1 MAQKSAPMSAAAPAA
16 AVSCAVIGPSGAGG
30 SSSGVDASI
39 QGSSDDAGDGNCTWP
54 ADLTFCRKVG
64 SVGVVAPPPPSFY
77 APSLTVSVSS
87 GSLSTGSVSCA
98 SSECG
103 DEPPPAASTYNA
115 AALPRLTAHALSRLG
130 GGASGLPQLPRP
142 DSTTSCMSAASSVLT
157 AAAAAAAQQ
166 DFVSFNWSC
175 KPRRALTHAALNTLV
190 AAMSDDPV
198 NAHLLGGARSSAR
211 FARKE
216 IKGYLKALPKANHF
230 MCTPD
235 AAAVALWQLL
245 PDETPR
251 NELLA
256 GWTRCGSC
264 WLLMMGLGLIGAA
277 GVHSWTVHPGSF
289 MQTPCPPPARPSPT
303 PNAPPARPPPLI
315 NRILRVPL
323 RLWPSL
329 LALELKYEAAHAREA
344 ASAPGGAYYY
354 LSFIGTA
361 PAARGRGYASLL
373 MRAITQRAD
382 AEGRLCLLEATSE
395 RSAALYARHGFAV
408 TEVYR
413 VMPAA
418 PPVFFM
424 RRDPQRPPSAHPG
437 GAWGVGPLKA
447 HAPTAATA
455 KPLVNVVA
463 GGGPCRHSADSEG
476 AGAFTPSA
484 AAPPVIEEGVEE
496 EGERSAHGGSLR
508 ERSKPAGAGGPSVR
522 GC

>member
-1 MAQKSAPMSAAAPAA
+1 MMAQKSAPMSAAAPAA
-16 AVSCAVIGPSGAGG
+16 AVSCAAIGPSGAGG
-30 SSSGVDASI
+30 SSGVDASI

-64 SVGVVAPPPPSFY
+64 SVGVVAPSPPSFY

-157 AAAAAAAQQ
+157 AAAAAAAAQQ
-166 DFVSFNWSC
+166 DVVSFNWSC

-198 NAHLLGGARSSAR
+198 NAHLLGGAPSSAR

-256 GWTRCGSC
+256 GWTR
-264 WLLMMGLGLIGAA
+264 
-277 GVHSWTVHPGSF
+277 
-289 MQTPCPPPARPSPT
+289 
-303 PNAPPARPPPLI
+303 
-315 NRILRVPL
+315 ILRVPL

-344 ASAPGGAYYY
+344 AAAPGGAYYY

-413 VMPAA
+413 VTPAA